1 MKSNNGLQKA
11 TKIVSFLMVIV
22 LAVFAIYFAIQSGS
36 YVVATPTDGSEIKDI
51 TTPFGTMNP
60 NQYALILVLISL
72 WLFVGCVFA
81 FLTGFEAAHEYLT
94 SSRKKMIIL
103 GTLSLV
109 FLAIPSGILELILVG
124 KPREY

>member
-22 LAVFAIYFAIQSGS
+22 LAVFAIYFAIRSGS

-81 FLTGFEAAHEYLT
+81 FITGIIKMAREKSFIFTLWEQVCLVPEYP
-94 SSRKKMIIL
+94 RKRH
-103 GTLSLV
+103 
-109 FLAIPSGILELILVG
+109 LIVL
-124 KPREY
+124 YC